1 MMFSIKSDALEERPR
16 LYRYIYFLVSG
27 CRFKSLSK
35 WEEEGEPNPFV
46 RQAPRERV
54 TSRQEIRD
62 IFEDSLGRR

>member
-1 MMFSIKSDALEERPR
+1 MMFSIKSDALEECSRVC
-16 LYRYIYFLVSG
+16 RYIYFLVSG

-35 WEEEGEPNPFV
+35 WSDEGEPNPFV
-46 RQAPRERV
+46 RRAPRMRV